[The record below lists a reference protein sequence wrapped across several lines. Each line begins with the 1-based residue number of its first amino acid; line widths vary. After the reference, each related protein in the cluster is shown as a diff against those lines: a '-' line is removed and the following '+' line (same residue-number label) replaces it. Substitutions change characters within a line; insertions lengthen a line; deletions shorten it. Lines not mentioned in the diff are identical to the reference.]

1 MPRDPEPTRRRL
13 VEAGERLFAEQG
25 IAGVSLREINQ
36 LAGQKNSSALQY
48 HFRSREGL
56 LRAVLQQHTS
66 AVRDARLAVL
76 KDVTEDGAPDLWAAA
91 RVLVEPVAAPLEW
104 GPSGRAFCRIVAHVL
119 TDPSLAPED
128 LAGIIGDTAREYAY
142 ELLQPYLDWLPD
154 WVLAERLF
162 VSQLQLTHAIA
173 ARAQIMNSPT
183 QRQPATTHEFFVA
196 NLTDMF
202 VGAIAAPVSAKSS
215 ETAGIA
221 EEQT

>member
-1 MPRDPEPTRRRL
+1 M
-13 VEAGERLFAEQG
+13 
-25 IAGVSLREINQ
+25 SLREINQ

-48 HFRSREGL
+48 HFGSREGL

-76 KDVTEDGAPDLWAAA
+76 KDVTDDGVPDLRAAA

-142 ELLQPYLDWLPD
+142 ELLQPYLVWLPD

-162 VSQLQLTHAIA
+162 VSQLQLVHAVA
-173 ARAQIMNSPT
+173 ARAQATNT
-183 QRQPATTHEFFVA
+183 RTRRQPFTSHEFFVS

-202 VGAIAAPVSAKSS
+202 VGAIAAPVSAQSS
-215 ETAGIA
+215 ETGGIA
-221 EEQT
+221 EEQS